1 MSKVKVKVIAHVEI
15 NEPKPS
21 LEKQTTTERNESIRS
36 VAEEMVL
43 DALNIANLN
52 PEILRVRLSKG
63 DK

>member
-1 MSKVKVKVIAHVEI
+1 MSKVKVKVIANVEI
-15 NEPKPS
+15 NEPKS
-21 LEKQTTTERNESIRS
+21 TVEKQSTTERNDSIRNA
-36 VAEEMVL
+36 AEEMVL